1 MKLTKSQ
8 IDYAT
13 NRLSDNISKR
23 IKQELGDRPKNQIYD
38 NQALVDAITNKKTK
52 IKSADEIQKVFANN
66 ACYYRSEIL
75 CILELPPSW
84 NKDFTQWGEKEAK
97 LRAEYEKKKQEILD
111 QLHLSGDAESALK
124 LINSI

>member
-13 NRLSDNISKR
+13 TRLNDNISKR

-38 NQALVDAITNKKTK
+38 NQALIDFITNKKTK
-52 IKSADEIQKVFANN
+52 LKSVDELQKIFANGSH
-66 ACYYRSEIL
+66 YYRSEIL
-75 CILELPPSW
+75 SMFELPPNW
-84 NKDFTQWGEKEAK
+84 NKDYTQWGEKEAK
-97 LRAEYEKKKQEILD
+97 LQAEYTKKKQEILD

>member
-13 NRLSDNISKR
+13 NRLSDNINKR
-23 IKQELGDRPKNQIYD
+23 IKEELGDRPKDLRYD
-38 NQALVDAITNKKTK
+38 NQALIDFITNKKTK
-52 IKSADEIQKVFANN
+52 IKSADELHKLFAN
-66 ACYYRSEIL
+66 AHYYRSEVL
-75 CILELPPSW
+75 SLFEFPPSW
-84 NKDFTQWGEKEAK
+84 NKDYTQWGEKEAK
-97 LRAEYEKKKQEILD
+97 LKAEYTKKKQEILD